1 MGVTISNGLESVFIK
16 RNASQETTFAQVVP
30 TIGGVTH
37 ASGVHIGIRSGS
49 GTLCRGN
56 LVIDR
61 VTAQEAKD
69 LMFFI
74 ADKLRFGT
82 KACTIIADTADL
94 YYGVGV
100 AISSVFLPLEGDLKN
115 YIFRVGAFD
124 KYEVRL
130 PFEFWILTDSGFATR
145 R

>member
-1 MGVTISNGLESVFIK
+1 MGVTISNGIESIYIK
-16 RNASQETTFAQVVP
+16 RNASQETIFSKVVP
-30 TIGGVTH
+30 SIGGVTH
-37 ASGVHIGIRSGS
+37 ASGVHIGIRSGL
-49 GTLCRGN
+49 GTLCRGV
-56 LVIDR
+56 LIIDR
-61 VTAQEAKD
+61 ISQEDAKN

-82 KACTIIADTADL
+82 KACAITAETADL
-94 YYGVGV
+94 YYGVGLP
-100 AISSVFLPLEGDLKN
+100 ITGVFLPLDGDLKN
-115 YIFRVGAFD
+115 YIFRVGSFE

>member
-1 MGVTISNGLESVFIK
+1 MGVNISTGLDSIYIK
-16 RNASQETTFAQVVP
+16 RNASQETTFGQVVP
-30 TIGGVTH
+30 SVGGMTY
-37 ASGVHIGIRSGS
+37 ASGVHIGIRSGV
-49 GTLCRGN
+49 GTLCRGV

-61 VTAQEAKD
+61 ITAEEAKN

-82 KACTIIADTADL
+82 KACTITAETADL
-94 YYGVGV
+94 YYGVGIP
-100 AISSVFLPLEGDLKN
+100 ISSVFLPIDGDLKN

-130 PFEFWILTDSGFATR
+130 PYEFWILTDSGFATR